1 MGLQQERKVFYLAP
15 ASFGDN
21 EFQEQNLGLS
31 LREVTQNQFLEDVFG
46 DFSGYLCI
54 FQKRSNGTTANT
66 LYKKDEQ
73 EKMVGFLKKT
83 FGQDTY
89 ISYST
94 YYKKNKKKTRTQ
106 DNIVHTYMLVQD
118 LDYYKFGITDQEFLQ
133 KIGSMIQNGEILCPN
148 YIVSTGQGY
157 QLIWLVE
164 PFKNIAGYTNDRD
177 WHTIQEFLYEKLKE
191 FNSDSVVKNPSA
203 VTRLPGSK
211 HRKTGNLVYGFKAN
225 EARFDLKDFMFSYN
239 LVPTPDRQVK
249 PKKKQGANAKESIK
263 NTPKTDYKPA
273 SVTRMVGNWNEYTL
287 NKQREEDIFVFV
299 RVQNERK
306 NSYIGIRNWL
316 ALVLRF
322 HALVSSDG
330 DTEYARERVLQLCS
344 IMDMTETTVEEILRR
359 SEGAQKY
366 YEDWVNDTWDK
377 NKYMRGGL
385 FYTNA
390 RMLDLMNIKDDYFIQ
405 WKMKTI
411 KIKNKAYE
419 AARKRFEK
427 FAEEE
432 AEKHTWEAYQERR
445 NEKLAE
451 QKEDKLWQLKEA
463 MKRMPNATQKELA
476 KYLGF
481 NQSTISRLKKQLN
494 VK

>member
-1 MGLQQERKVFYLAP
+1 MGLRKEKQLFYIAP
-15 ASFGDN
+15 TSFGDV
-21 EFQEQNLGLS
+21 EYQEKHLGLS
-31 LREVTQNQFLEDVFG
+31 LREVNQDQFLQDVFG

-73 EKMVGFLKKT
+73 ERMAAFLKKT

-106 DNIVHTYMLVQD
+106 DNIVHTYMIVQD
-118 LDYYKFGITDQEFLQ
+118 LDYYKFGMSDKDFLE
-133 KIGSMIQNGEILCPN
+133 KLGEMIQNGEIVCPN

-164 PFKNIAGYTNDRD
+164 PFKNIAGYTNDKD
-177 WHTIQEFLYEKLKE
+177 WHTIQEFLYDKLRE
-191 FNSDSVVKNPSA
+191 FNSDTVVKNPSA

-211 HRKTGNLVYGFKAN
+211 HRKSGNLVYGFKAN
-225 EARFDLKDFMFSYN
+225 EVQFDLKDFMFFYN
-239 LVPTPDRQVK
+239 LVPTPDRLVK
-249 PKKKQGANAKESIK
+249 PKKKQGINAKENTK
-263 NTPKTDYKPA
+263 NTPKTVYKPA
-273 SVTRMVGNWNEYTL
+273 SVTRMVANWNEFTL
-287 NKQREEDIFVFV
+287 NRYREEDMFIFVME
-299 RVQNERK
+299 QNQRG

-322 HALVSSDG
+322 HALVSTNG

-359 SEGAQKY
+359 SEGAERY
-366 YEDWVNDTWDK
+366 FDDWVNDTWDK

-390 RMLDLMNIKDDYFIQ
+390 RMLDLMNIKEDYYVQ

-411 KIKNKAYE
+411 KIKNKKYD
-419 AARKRFEK
+419 AARKRFERLAK
-427 FAEEE
+427 GQVKGTMEQYNEQRKE
-432 AEKHTWEAYQERR
+432 A
-445 NEKLAE
+445 
-451 QKEDKLWQLKEA
+451 KEDKLWQLKEA
-463 MKRMPNATQKELA
+463 IKRHPNASQRQLA
-476 KYLGF
+476 KYLGWSVGTV
-481 NQSTISRLKKQLN
+481 NTYKNKL
-494 VK
+494 

>member
-1 MGLQQERKVFYLAP
+1 MGLQQEKKVFYLAP
-15 ASFGDN
+15 TSLGDT
-21 EFQEQNLGLS
+21 EYQEQHLGLS
-31 LREVTQNQFLEDVFG
+31 LREVNQNQFLEDVFG
-46 DFSGYLCI
+46 NFSGYLCI
-54 FQKRSNGTTANT
+54 FQKRSDGVVRNV
-66 LYKKDEQ
+66 LYKKHQKET
-73 EKMVGFLKKT
+73 MANFLKIN

-94 YYKKNKKKTRTQ
+94 YYKDKKKNTRVQ
-106 DNIVHTYMLVQD
+106 SNIVHTYMIVQD
-118 LDYYKFGITDQEFLQ
+118 LDYYKFGMSDKEFLE
-133 KIGSMIQNGEILCPN
+133 KLGEMIRNEEILCPN

-225 EARFDLKDFMFSYN
+225 EVRFDLKDFMFSYN

-249 PKKKQGANAKESIK
+249 PKKKQGANARESTE

-273 SVTRMVGNWNEYTL
+273 SVTRMVSNWNEFTL
-287 NKQREEDIFVFV
+287 NRYREEDMFIFVME
-299 RVQNERK
+299 QNQRG
-306 NSYIGIRNWL
+306 NSYIGIRHWL

-322 HALVSSDG
+322 HALVSTNG
-330 DTEYARERVLQLCS
+330 DTAYARERVLQLCS
-344 IMDMTETTVEEILRR
+344 IMDMTETTTEEILRR
-359 SEGAQKY
+359 SEGAETY
-366 YEDWVNDTWDK
+366 FEDWVNNTWDK

-390 RMLDLMNIKDDYFIQ
+390 RMLDLMNIKEDYYLQ

-411 KIKNKAYE
+411 KIKNKKYDT
-419 AARKRFEK
+419 ARKHFEALAK
-427 FAEEE
+427 GKIKGTMAAYNQERTSSKVTRIQE
-432 AEKHTWEAYQERR
+432 AIQHKEQGLKYQEI
-445 NEKLAE
+445 A
-451 QKEDKLWQLKEA
+451 DKMGVKIDTVKGWF
-463 MKRMPNATQKELA
+463 R
-476 KYLGF
+476 
-481 NQSTISRLKKQLN
+481 KK
-494 VK
+494 K

>member
-1 MGLQQERKVFYLAP
+1 MGLQQEKKVFYIAP
-15 ASFGDN
+15 TSAGDT
-21 EFQEQNLGLS
+21 EYQEQHLGLPVK
-31 LREVTQNQFLEDVFG
+31 EVNQKQFLEDVFG

-54 FQKRSNGTTANT
+54 FQKKSDGKVAHH
-66 LYKKDEQ
+66 LYKKDEK
-73 EKMVGFLKKT
+73 EKMANFLKT
-83 FGQDTY
+83 WFGPDTY
-89 ISYST
+89 VSYST
-94 YYKKNKKKTRTQ
+94 YYKNYKTKTRTQ
-106 DNIVHTYMLVQD
+106 SNIVHTYMIVQD
-118 LDYYKFGITDQEFLQ
+118 LDYYKFGMSDKEFLE
-133 KIGSMIQNGEILCPN
+133 KLGEMIRNGELVCPN

-177 WHTIQEFLYEKLKE
+177 WRTIQEYLYNKLRE
-191 FNSDSVVKNPSA
+191 FNSDTVVKNPSA

-211 HRKTGNLVYGFKAN
+211 HRKSGNTVYGFKAN
-225 EARFDLKDFMFSYN
+225 EVRFDLKDFVFYYD

-249 PKKKQGANAKESIK
+249 PKKKQGANAKESTK

-359 SEGAQKY
+359 SEGAETY

-390 RMLDLMNIKDDYFIQ
+390 RMLELMNIKEDYYLQ

-411 KIKNKAYE
+411 KIKNKKYD

-451 QKEDKLWQLKEA
+451 QKEA
-463 MKRMPNATQKELA
+463 
-476 KYLGF
+476 Y
-481 NQSTISRLKKQLN
+481 
-494 VK
+494 V